1 MRDCSCQACRCV
13 DIYPLCSLPKYSN
26 TYSVD
31 TSINEFS
38 QEERTQSIESVHVL
52 KGELARREED
62 FQYTQQLQ
70 DLTAQEQ
77 SAAARVS
84 YERLLADKK
93 AADIRLDETEAS
105 WATIQSKSM

>member
-1 MRDCSCQACRCV
+1 M
-13 DIYPLCSLPKYSN
+13 
-26 TYSVD
+26 
-31 TSINEFS
+31 
-38 QEERTQSIESVHVL
+38 L

-77 SAAARVS
+77 SAAARLS

-105 WATIQSKSM
+105 

>member
-1 MRDCSCQACRCV
+1 MPHCTAF
-13 DIYPLCSLPKYSN
+13 Y
-26 TYSVD
+26 
-31 TSINEFS
+31 
-38 QEERTQSIESVHVL
+38 QEERTRSIENVQVL

-77 SAAARVS
+77 SAAARLS

-93 AADIRLDETEAS
+93 AADIRLDETEVSGAAIRS
-105 WATIQSKSM
+105 QLSRDPVTIN